1 MPNYVR
7 SVKTDLWIESR
18 FRKFDAERKIVWFYL
33 HTGYHSSE
41 TALYPCPIEDIS
53 LFCKIS
59 KKKTAEIIK
68 DFCDMNLISYDSDT
82 EEVLV
87 LDYFDYHAPNMGL
100 YYRMYSNDLAKIK
113 SQKLIGELVEISKKY
128 KISMAFFTALK
139 DLRPDLKQ
147 EDFKVKKTDKTED
160 EIRDSDE
167 RGRKTAAANRNRAEI
182 AEALGEKYPEKDF
195 FEGMGELF

>member
-18 FRKFDAERKIVWFYL
+18 FRKFDAAQKIVWFYL

-41 TALYPCPIEDIS
+41 TALYPCPIEDIA
-53 LFCKIS
+53 LFCKLS
-59 KKKTAEIIK
+59 KKKTAEIIEY
-68 DFCDMNLISYDSDT
+68 FCDQNLILYDHET

-100 YYRMYSNDLAKIK
+100 YYRMYAGDLSKIK
-113 SQKLIGELVEISKKY
+113 SQKLIDELVEMSKKY

-139 DLRPDLKQ
+139 NLRPNLNQ
-147 EDFKVKKTDKTED
+147 SDFKVKKTGKTED
-160 EIRDSDE
+160 EIRDADE
-167 RGRKTAAANRNRAEI
+167 RGRKTAEANRNKAEI
-182 AEALGEKYPEKDF
+182 AEAQERKTLGKDF
-195 FEGMGELF
+195 FDGLGDLL

>member
-18 FRKFDAERKIVWFYL
+18 FRKFDAAQKIVWFYL

-41 TALYPCPIEDIS
+41 TALYPCPIEDIA
-53 LFCKIS
+53 LFCKLS
-59 KKKTAEIIK
+59 KKKTAEIIEY
-68 DFCDMNLISYDSDT
+68 FCDQNLISYDRET

-87 LDYFDYHAPNMGL
+87 RDYFDYHAPNMGL
-100 YYRMYSNDLAKIK
+100 YYRMYAGDLAKIK
-113 SQKLIGELVEISKKY
+113 SQKLIDELVEMSKKY

-139 DLRPDLKQ
+139 DLRTDLKP

-160 EIRDSDE
+160 EIRDADE
-167 RGRKTAAANRNRAEI
+167 RGRKTAEANRNKAEI
-182 AEALGEKYPEKDF
+182 AEAQERKTLGKDF
-195 FEGMGELF
+195 FDGLGDLF